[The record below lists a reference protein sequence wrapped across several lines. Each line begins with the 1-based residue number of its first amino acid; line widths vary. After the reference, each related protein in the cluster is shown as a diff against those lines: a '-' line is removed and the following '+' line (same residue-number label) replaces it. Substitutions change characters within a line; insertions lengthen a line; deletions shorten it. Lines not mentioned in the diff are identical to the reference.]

1 MAFVRF
7 GSTLW
12 TLIDGAR
19 AGNRGSL
26 DRVASLYRPPVVNF
40 ALRQG
45 LTADEAED
53 AAQETLVR
61 LFTVLQGADPSKGKF
76 RSLVLG
82 VARNVIFEA
91 FRKRGKAAPL
101 PDEIPQIERE
111 ESFDRA
117 WVNNIVLVALERL
130 RQECEARGTPFHAA
144 LQGQMEGKPHE
155 EIARTLGVETRQVKS
170 YVHQARQ
177 KLRRCVE
184 ESIAEYTVEHEYEE
198 ERLYLLRLLDA

>member
-1 MAFVRF
+1 VAFVRF

-12 TLIDGAR
+12 TLVDGAR
-19 AGNRGSL
+19 AGDRPAL
-26 DRVASLYRPPVVNF
+26 DRIGALYRPPIVNF
-40 ALRQG
+40 AQRQG

-61 LFTVLQGADPSKGKF
+61 LFAALRGADPSKGKF

-82 VARNVIFEA
+82 IARNVIFET
-91 FRKRGKAAPL
+91 FRKRGRPVPL
-101 PDEIPQIERE
+101 SPQESVDDRE

-117 WVNNIVLVALERL
+117 WVNNIVLVALDRL
-130 RQECEARGTPFHAA
+130 RRECEARKTPFYEA
-144 LQGQMEGKPHE
+144 LRGQMEGKPHD
-155 EIARTLGVETRQVKS
+155 EIAQALGVEAKQVKS

-177 KLRRCVE
+177 KVRRAVE

-198 ERLYLLRLLDA
+198 ERRYLLRLLDG